1 MSDNSN
7 MFSRF
12 LNELK
17 RRKTDRVIV
26 FYAAVAFVVLQL
38 ISIIFPALNLPAW
51 ATTFVIILLAIG
63 FPVAAILSWVFD
75 LTPEGIE
82 KTKPFNEKRKHHK
95 HSKLRL
101 WKNST
106 VISII
111 IIIVLIVFNIFSG
124 RFGSANV
131 KNLEKSIAVL
141 PFQNPTDYQNPE
153 ISPDK
158 LHIILSNDLG
168 NIARFRMK
176 HQFFTEKY
184 RDQKISPRR
193 VGKQLGVSFLLYGQL
208 LRVMDSLVLSLQLIN
223 AESGDQIWSNNYT
236 MDLNLSEF
244 MNIKNDIPVQI
255 ALKLETPLS
264 TGQKE
269 TINKRTTKVPAA
281 LVKALEGKAITD
293 QGKSFLFKGYE
304 KFEDLSEPANLDKAI
319 KLFDEAI
326 ISDPNFAFAY
336 AQRAITRSWAYY
348 RGATDSVNIIK
359 CREDIDKALA
369 LEPDSKDAQIAE
381 GFYNYYCIL
390 DYPKALY
397 HFKEATDK
405 DPEDWQSLF
414 FMSLVTRRMGNWN
427 ESRDLMEEVLKFRPQ
442 NALFL
447 TNIGLT
453 YDYMRNYDSALIYH
467 NLAIRVS
474 PDWISGYKN
483 KMETMFRKTG
493 KTKDMKP
500 IMSKG
505 IRKTGDKFLYE
516 QVMLDIYDGKFMA
529 AENKIKEADSTEFGG
544 KGSMYI
550 FYAKIHSY
558 SQEFDAAKSY
568 YTKAA
573 EYFENKLRNEP
584 EDLSL
589 YSSLGIA
596 YAGMK
601 RGTEAIEAGEKA
613 ADPAQTDAL
622 DYPESVENLA
632 LIYTMAGEYDNAFD
646 KINYLLSNNT
656 CFTVNHLQLDPEW
669 KPLRDQ
675 SKYQDLI
682 MKYSKK

>member
-1 MSDNSN
+1 MGDNSN

-12 LNELK
+12 LRELR

-26 FYAAVAFVVLQL
+26 FYAATAFVILQI
-38 ISIIFPALNLPAW
+38 ISIIFPALNFPDW
-51 ATTFVIILLAIG
+51 TTTFTIVLLAIG

-82 KTKPFNEKRKHHK
+82 KTKPYSDRRKHHK

-111 IIIVLIVFNIFSG
+111 VIIVLIVFNIFNG
-124 RFGSANV
+124 RYGSANV

-158 LHIILSNDLG
+158 LHIIISNDLG
-168 NIARFRMK
+168 NIGKFRMK

-184 RDQKISPRR
+184 KDLKISPRR

-208 LRVMDSLVLSLQLIN
+208 LRVMDSLVLSLQFIN
-223 AESGDQIWSNNYT
+223 AESGDQIWSSNYT

-244 MNIKNDIPVQI
+244 MNIKNNIPVQI

-264 TGQKE
+264 TVQKE
-269 TINKRTTKVPAA
+269 NISKRTTKVPAA

-293 QGKSFLFKGYE
+293 QGKSFLFQGYE

-326 ISDPNFAFAY
+326 KSDPDFAFAF
-336 AQRAITRSWAYY
+336 AQRAITRSFAYY
-348 RGATDSVNIIK
+348 RGASDSVNILK
-359 CREDIDKALA
+359 CREDIDIALA
-369 LEPDSKDAQIAE
+369 LEPGLKDAQIAE
-381 GFYNYYCIL
+381 GFYNYFCMQ

-397 HFKEATDK
+397 HFKKATDM

-414 FMSLVTRRMGNWN
+414 FMSLVTRRMGRWN

-467 NLAIRVS
+467 NLAIRAA
-474 PDWISGYKN
+474 PDWSSGYKN
-483 KMETMFRKTG
+483 KMETVFRKTG
-493 KTKDMKP
+493 RTKEMKP
-500 IMSKG
+500 VLRKG
-505 IRKTGDKFLYE
+505 IRKTGEKFLYE
-516 QVMLDIYDGKFMA
+516 KVLLDIYESKFPE
-529 AENKIKEADSTEFGG
+529 AEKKMNEPDSTEFGG
-544 KGSMYI
+544 KGPMYI
-550 FYAKIHSY
+550 LYGKIHSY
-558 SQEFDAAKSY
+558 SMGFDAAKSY
-568 YTKAA
+568 FMKAS
-573 EYFENKLRNEP
+573 EYFENKLKYEP

-589 YSSLGIA
+589 NSSLGIA
-596 YAGMK
+596 YAGLMK
-601 RGTEAIEAGEKA
+601 ATKAKEEGEKA
-613 ADPAQTDAL
+613 ADPKRTDAL
-622 DYPESVENLA
+622 HYPEYVENLA
-632 LIYTMAGEYDNAFD
+632 LIYTMVGEYDNAFD
-646 KINYLLSNNT
+646 NIDYLLSNNT
-656 CFTVNHLQLDPEW
+656 CFTVNHLQTDPEW
-669 KPLRDQ
+669 KPLRDFP
-675 SKYQDLI
+675 KYKDLI
-682 MKYSKK
+682 MKYSK